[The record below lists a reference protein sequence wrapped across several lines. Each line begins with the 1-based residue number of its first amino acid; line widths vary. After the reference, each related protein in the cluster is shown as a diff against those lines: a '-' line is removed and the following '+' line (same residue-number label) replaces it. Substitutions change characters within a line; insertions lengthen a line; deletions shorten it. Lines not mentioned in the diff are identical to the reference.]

1 MAEASV
7 QTFWDHLDELRATL
21 IRIGVVTV
29 LFAVG
34 AFMFKDEMF
43 AVILAPRDAG
53 FITYRWLGSLGG
65 ILSEMPGD
73 TFSVDLINTQLAQQF
88 IIHMKAA
95 FCVGLLCAS
104 PYIIYQ
110 LFRFI
115 SPALYENERRY
126 AVRIVGSAYVMF
138 IAGMLIS
145 YYLIFP
151 LTFRFLGSYQVASDV
166 TNMISLESYMDTLLM
181 LSFSMGLV
189 FEMPVL
195 SWLLGR
201 MGLLKASS
209 MRRYRKHAIVVILT
223 AAAIITPTSD
233 AFTLAA
239 VSLPMWLLYELSIL
253 LVRR

>member
-65 ILSEMPGD
+65 ILSEMPAD
-73 TFSVDLINTQLAQQF
+73 TFSIDLINTQLAQQF

-138 IAGMLIS
+138 IVGMLIS

-151 LTFRFLGSYQVASDV
+151 LTFRFLGSYQVAGDV

-201 MGLLKASS
+201 MGLLKASA